1 MKLVVPLLAAVVIFA
16 VGFVLVELHAPLS
29 PATTTPPPPV
39 VEPPAATRPPIAPG
53 RPLPP
58 GAVAERHRR
67 PSRPPPSRAAPEP
80 APAAEPPPPPPAE
93 PPPVPPAND
102 PLDVVVRGKTRR
114 EWHAYYAERQE
125 QLAADMQRYQAVI
138 DRAIAGE
145 EPDPRELG
153 EAHDK
158 VREINAHL
166 KEDLEA
172 LQQIDGT
179 P

>member
-1 MKLVVPLLAAVVIFA
+1 MKLVVPLLAVVTIVA
-16 VGFVLVELHAPLS
+16 VGFVLVELHAPLTPGAPPPSSS
-29 PATTTPPPPV
+29 PPSSWPSSSPPPLAPGAPPPV
-39 VEPPAATRPPIAPG
+39 ASPPPVTAARPVPPPIAA
-53 RPLPP
+53 PP
-58 GAVAERHRR
+58 V
-67 PSRPPPSRAAPEP
+67 
-80 APAAEPPPPPPAE
+80 APAS
-93 PPPVPPAND
+93 D

-114 EWHAYYAERQE
+114 EWHAYYAERQL
-125 QLAADMQRYQAVI
+125 QIAAEVQRYQAVV

-158 VREINAHL
+158 IRELNGRL

-172 LQQIDGT
+172 LQQIDAT

>member
-1 MKLVVPLLAAVVIFA
+1 MTTKILVPLLAAVTIFA
-16 VGFVLVELHAPLS
+16 VGFVLVELHAPITPPEAPSS
-29 PATTTPPPPV
+29 PAPPVAPPVAAPPPSPALAAPSPPLAAPGP
-39 VEPPAATRPPIAPG
+39 PPAA
-53 RPLPP
+53 
-58 GAVAERHRR
+58 
-67 PSRPPPSRAAPEP
+67 PPS
-80 APAAEPPPPPPAE
+80 
-93 PPPVPPAND
+93 D

-114 EWHAYYAERQE
+114 DWHAYYAQRQQQISIE
-125 QLAADMQRYQAVI
+125 ILRYQTIV

-158 VREINAHL
+158 IRELNGRL

-172 LQQIDGT
+172 LQQIDGS

>member
-1 MKLVVPLLAAVVIFA
+1 LALVTVFA

-29 PATTTPPPPV
+29 SSAPLPTTPPPP
-39 VEPPAATRPPIAPG
+39 PSPAF
-53 RPLPP
+53 
-58 GAVAERHRR
+58 
-67 PSRPPPSRAAPEP
+67 RPPPVATPPVAAAAPM
-80 APAAEPPPPPPAE
+80 PPSPQPTAPPA
-93 PPPVPPAND
+93 D

-114 EWHAYYAERQE
+114 EWHAYYAERQ
-125 QLAADMQRYQAVI
+125 QQITADIQRYQSVI

-158 VREINAHL
+158 VRELNTRL

-172 LQQIDGT
+172 LQQIDAT

>member
-1 MKLVVPLLAAVVIFA
+1 MKILLPLLAAVVLFA
-16 VGFVLVELHAPLS
+16 VGFVLVELHAPI
-29 PATTTPPPPV
+29 T
-39 VEPPAATRPPIAPG
+39 PPAAAT
-53 RPLPP
+53 
-58 GAVAERHRR
+58 
-67 PSRPPPSRAAPEP
+67 S
-80 APAAEPPPPPPAE
+80 PPPPPPVAAPPVAVAPPPP
-93 PPPVPPAND
+93 PPPVAAPIAPAVAPPAAPPSD

-114 EWHAYYAERQE
+114 EWHLFYGERQQ
-125 QLAADMQRYQAVI
+125 QLAVEIQRYQSIV

-153 EAHDK
+153 NAHDK
-158 VREINAHL
+158 IRELNGRL